1 MKKIYL
7 LFVFCCLSFSG
18 FSATWYSLAAGGAV
32 GTLTNWNSLAAG
44 GGTTPATFATAGDI
58 WIVQSNM
65 TLAGTSTWTLGGS
78 LQINT
83 GSRIRKSAAAGTN
96 TIAIGGN
103 LTLAGTGIISYA
115 AAPAGSIIINL
126 AGNLSLTGTSSIT
139 NPGAGTNTINFT
151 GAGTAAAPQTIT
163 WTSTAA
169 STNTSLT
176 VNAGTY
182 VQLLSN
188 LPLPTGSATGM
199 TVNGTLD
206 CQTYV
211 TSSGTTDA
219 FTVNSGATLITAN
232 AGGINGSVTAMSST
246 SFNGAANYIYNGA
259 AAQVTGTFLPSSILS
274 GGSVTINNNSTGV
287 TVSQTTNFASGA
299 ILNLEN
305 GTLTNTAAIL
315 VMASGSNVNC
325 DKGTL
330 AVAPT
335 TYSGVNL
342 TYRDLGVNAAAV
354 TTGNEWP
361 AAFTGNVVVNKA
373 TSAGTITLNGN
384 KAVNGP
390 ITLSAGNLAS
400 GNFNISL
407 TGDWNNNTSSPT
419 AFIAGTSTVTMN
431 GTILQNLTGS
441 SGNTFYNFTLN
452 NAAGASCGNTQ
463 AVNNLL
469 TLSSG
474 RLDIGVFTLVMGSS
488 ALPVA
493 GTFSSSTMVV
503 MSGGGFMS
511 KAMNGPEA

>member
-182 VQLLSN
+182 
-188 LPLPTGSATGM
+188 TYTFDATM
-199 TVNGTLD
+199 LR
-206 CQTYV
+206 
-211 TSSGTTDA
+211 
-219 FTVNSGATLITAN
+219 
-232 AGGINGSVTAMSST
+232 
-246 SFNGAANYIYNGA
+246 
-259 AAQVTGTFLPSSILS
+259 
-274 GGSVTINNNSTGV
+274 
-287 TVSQTTNFASGA
+287 
-299 ILNLEN
+299 
-305 GTLTNTAAIL
+305 
-315 VMASGSNVNC
+315 
-325 DKGTL
+325 
-330 AVAPT
+330 
-335 TYSGVNL
+335 SGVYYY
-342 TYRDLGVNAAAV
+342 TVKAGSQSI
-354 TTGNEWP
+354 T
-361 AAFTGNVVVNKA
+361 NK
-373 TSAGTITLNGN
+373 I
-384 KAVNGP
+384 V
-390 ITLSAGNLAS
+390 I
-400 GNFNISL
+400 
-407 TGDWNNNTSSPT
+407 
-419 AFIAGTSTVTMN
+419 
-431 GTILQNLTGS
+431 
-441 SGNTFYNFTLN
+441 
-452 NAAGASCGNTQ
+452 
-463 AVNNLL
+463 
-469 TLSSG
+469 
-474 RLDIGVFTLVMGSS
+474 
-488 ALPVA
+488 
-493 GTFSSSTMVV
+493 
-503 MSGGGFMS
+503 
-511 KAMNGPEA
+511 E